1 MCLNGEDSRDRVRLE
16 TWGSCPGRRHVGKRA
31 GRDETPTAA
40 RVGEVLMGI
49 FTSEC
54 AGAGAC
60 LASENQRGAG
70 GWGGSLCPGML
81 RGRGDASVT

>member
-16 TWGSCPGRRHVGKRA
+16 TWGSCPGRRQAGKRA
-31 GRDETPTAA
+31 GRDETPTA

-60 LASENQRGAG
+60 LASENQWEAG
-70 GWGGSLCPGML
+70 EGHCVQEFREVEAML
-81 RGRGDASVT
+81 R